1 MPVAPIS
8 TRAVNSRM
16 ETVALYLL
24 LPFAVMLLAN
34 IPVAVTLGL
43 SSAIFLFFSGTRIP
57 PVLLVS
63 EMYDSVAKFVLLA
76 LPMFVL
82 TGELLNRLDLTQRL
96 IAFAQLLV
104 GWIRGG
110 LAHVNILASMLF
122 AGISGSI
129 FGDLAS
135 IGTIMIPSMIK
146 ERYPANFSAAVTA
159 SSALIGA
166 IIPPST
172 IMIIIG
178 AHLGIS
184 IGGLFAAGILP
195 GILVGV
201 ALMIVAYI
209 TSRRHGYGELH
220 VPSGPSEVV
229 MTTLRALPVM
239 TIPVFLIG
247 GIIFGAYT
255 PTEAGV
261 AAVIYSLVLGLF
273 YRKLNF
279 PLLRDALVSTVR
291 VTASALF
298 IVSTAFV
305 FSRILTFNRV
315 PQALMDLLLAI
326 SDEPIIIILIMT
338 LLLLIMG
345 TFMDALANM
354 IILGPLL
361 MPLMVDNLGMHPLQF
376 GIWLM
381 VGLLLGLLTPP
392 LGLCLYMVSPIAR
405 VSLISVTRAILP
417 FLLAEIAVL
426 LLIAFVPQITMEIPR
441 LVGLG

>member
-1 MPVAPIS
+1 
-8 TRAVNSRM
+8 M

-24 LPFAVMLLAN
+24 LPFVLMLLAN

-43 SSAIFLFFSGTRIP
+43 SSAIFLLFSGTRIP

-135 IGTIMIPSMIK
+135 IGTIMIPSMVR
-146 ERYPANFSAAVTA
+146 ERFPANFSAAVTA

-195 GILVGV
+195 GIMVGL

-209 TSRRHGYGELH
+209 SSRRHGYGELH
-220 VPSGPSEVV
+220 IPSGPSQVV
-229 MTTLRALPVM
+229 RTTLRALPVM

-247 GIIFGAYT
+247 GIVFGAYT

-261 AAVIYSLVLGLF
+261 AAVIYSLVLGLV
-273 YRKLNF
+273 YRKLDY
-279 PLLRDALVSTVR
+279 PLIRDALISTVR

-326 SDEPIIIILIMT
+326 SDEPFVIILIMT
-338 LLLLIMG
+338 LLLLIVG

-426 LLIAFVPQITMEIPR
+426 LLIAFVPQITTQIPK